1 MAAMA
6 TCMARPARLAFPLFL
21 LGSAVLSAGPLL
33 VRLADVGA
41 PQSAFWRLAIGA
53 PLLFLL
59 VRAVEGRG
67 AHLRPGTH
75 AGWLALAG
83 LFFAAD
89 LAAWHY
95 GIALTTLA
103 NSTLLANS
111 TAFLFPVWGYL
122 VIRRWPTRRAALA
135 LSLAA
140 AGIAVLVGR
149 SASLSPTNLSGD
161 LLCLLA
167 AIFYTGYL
175 VVMERTRRGTTALA
189 ALAWATL
196 AGAAI
201 LLPVALLAPGAFW
214 PEDWRP
220 LVILALSS
228 QLLGQGLIIYALP
241 HLPPIASG
249 IGLLIQPV
257 FSASLGYSWYG
268 ETLAPPDMAGMALIF
283 VAILLVRSRGATA
296 QAVETR
302 TPPLL
307 GGTRAPD

>member
-1 MAAMA
+1 MGAAP
-6 TCMARPARLAFPLFL
+6 RFAFPLFL

-33 VRLADVGA
+33 VRLADVG
-41 PQSAFWRLAIGA
+41 PTQSAFWRLAIGA

-59 VRAVEGRG
+59 VRAVEGRQ
-67 AHLRPGTH
+67 ARLASVPH
-75 AGWLALAG
+75 AGWLTLAG

-89 LAAWHY
+89 LAAWHF
-95 GIALTTLA
+95 GIARTTLA

-122 VIRRWPTRRAALA
+122 VIRKWPTRQAGVALV
-135 LSLAA
+135 LAA
-140 AGIAVLVGR
+140 AGIAILAGR
-149 SASLSPTNLSGD
+149 SASLSPAHLSGD

-167 AIFYTGYL
+167 AVFYTGYL
-175 VVMERTRRGTTALA
+175 VVMQRTRRGTTALG

-201 LLPVALLAPGAFW
+201 LLPVALIAPGAFW
-214 PEDWRP
+214 PRDWTP

-249 IGLLIQPV
+249 LGLLIQPI
-257 FSASLGYSWYG
+257 FSASFGYGWYG
-268 ETLAPPDMAGMALIF
+268 EILAPSDLAGMAIIF
-283 VAILLVRSRGATA
+283 IAILLVRSRGATA
-296 QAVETR
+296 KRVETR

-307 GGTRAPD
+307 GGAQAPD

>member
-1 MAAMA
+1 MAAP
-6 TCMARPARLAFPLFL
+6 RFVFPLFL

-41 PQSAFWRLAIGA
+41 TQSAFWRLAIGA

-59 VRAVEGRG
+59 IRGVEGRG
-67 AHLRPGTH
+67 ARLAPGGH

-89 LAAWHY
+89 LAAWHF
-95 GIALTTLA
+95 GIARTTLA

-122 VIRRWPTRRAALA
+122 VIRRWPTRRAGLA
-135 LSLAA
+135 LLLAA
-140 AGIAVLVGR
+140 AGIATLAGR

-167 AIFYTGYL
+167 AVFYTAYL
-175 VVMERTRRGTTALA
+175 IVMERTRRGTSALG

-201 LLPVALLAPGAFW
+201 LLPVALVAPGNFW
-214 PEDWRP
+214 PDDWTP

-228 QLLGQGLIIYALP
+228 QVLGQGLIIYALP

-249 IGLLIQPV
+249 LGLLIQPI
-257 FSASLGYSWYG
+257 FSASLGYAWYG
-268 ETLAPPDMAGMALIF
+268 ERLAAADLAGMALIF

-296 QAVETR
+296 REIETR

-307 GGTRAPD
+307 GGARAPD